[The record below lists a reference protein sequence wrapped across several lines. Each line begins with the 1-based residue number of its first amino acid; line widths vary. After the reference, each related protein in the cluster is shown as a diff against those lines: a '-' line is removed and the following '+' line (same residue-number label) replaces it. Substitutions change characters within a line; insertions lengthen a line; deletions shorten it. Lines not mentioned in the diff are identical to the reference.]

1 MGGKIGPAGFR
12 FGIFGLGI
20 AGVQLFQLAAARI
33 QMLLPDGLFAA
44 VGSGAGQQR
53 RAPVHKG
60 LGLLFGSFA
69 AKIHDLFQ
77 RVGAGLCFGQ
87 HGVQIFQF
95 QPVAL

>member
-12 FGIFGLGI
+12 FGIFGVRI
-20 AGVQLFQLAAARI
+20 AGVQLFQLAASRI
-33 QMLLPDGLFAA
+33 QMLLPDRLFAA

-69 AKIHDLFQ
+69 AKVHDLFQ
-77 RVGAGLCFGQ
+77 RVGAGLGLGQ
-87 HGVQIFQF
+87 HGV
-95 QPVAL
+95 

>member
-1 MGGKIGPAGFR
+1 
-12 FGIFGLGI
+12 
-20 AGVQLFQLAAARI
+20 
-33 QMLLPDGLFAA
+33 MLLPDGLFAA

-87 HGVQIFQF
+87 HGV
-95 QPVAL
+95 